1 MFNMITRIY
10 ESKTISKH
18 IFCKCK
24 CKFDGRKCDSDK
36 QWNNNKCCCECRKRH
51 VYEKDYIWN
60 PVTCSYENGKCLAS
74 IMNDS
79 AIICD
84 EVIDADADAE
94 AKLSDETKTVSPNF
108 NKKETNCKM
117 QRFFILLAPLLV
129 TIALFMAVSI
139 LLLSGKIL
147 SKTKTFITT
156 LIQKQHIKRSYMLK
170 IRINNE

>member
-1 MFNMITRIY
+1 
-10 ESKTISKH
+10 
-18 IFCKCK
+18 
-24 CKFDGRKCDSDK
+24 
-36 QWNNNKCCCECRKRH
+36 
-51 VYEKDYIWN
+51 
-60 PVTCSYENGKCLAS
+60 
-74 IMNDS
+74 MNDS

-94 AKLSDETKTVSPNF
+94 TKLSIETKTVSPNF

-139 LLLSGKIL
+139 LLLSDKIL

-156 LIQKQHIKRSYMLK
+156 LIQK
-170 IRINNE
+170 

>member
-1 MFNMITRIY
+1 
-10 ESKTISKH
+10 
-18 IFCKCK
+18 
-24 CKFDGRKCDSDK
+24 
-36 QWNNNKCCCECRKRH
+36 
-51 VYEKDYIWN
+51 
-60 PVTCSYENGKCLAS
+60 
-74 IMNDS
+74 MNDS

-117 QRFFILLAPLLV
+117 QRLFILLAPLSV

-139 LLLSGKIL
+139 LLLSDKIL

-156 LIQKQHIKRSYMLK
+156 LIQK
-170 IRINNE
+170 